1 MKSAS
6 NVVKFVFA
14 MASLLPIAGSSLMLA
29 QDNPAP
35 PPSQQ
40 AKPETPKIPR
50 PDMADESALQ
60 QTTFSRAV
68 ADALLRRLAENL
80 RGHSRSL
87 TASDFDTA
95 RLGPYFEQHM
105 DAAFTYYE
113 SFHLYYKIIQLTG
126 DGEAKGTIVADFDLE
141 SRPVQSD
148 LNPRRQHARLR
159 LEIERGTPVRGNA
172 WHIVAMDPSNF
183 FFEY

>member
-1 MKSAS
+1 MKSTLNMS
-6 NVVKFVFA
+6 KFA
-14 MASLLPIAGSSLMLA
+14 LALACILLIAAVLSFA
-29 QDNPAP
+29 QDNSAPAP
-35 PPSQQ
+35 AQQ

-50 PDMADESALQ
+50 PDVADESALQ

-68 ADALLRRLAENL
+68 ADAFLRRLAENL

-87 TASDFDTA
+87 TASDFDA
-95 RLGPYFEQHM
+95 DRLGPYFEQHM
-105 DAAFTYYE
+105 DAAFNYYE
-113 SFHLYYKIIQLTG
+113 SFHLYYKIIQITG
-126 DGEAKGTIVADFDLE
+126 DGEAKGTIIVDFDLE
-141 SRPVQSD
+141 SRPLQSD

-159 LEIERGTPVRGNA
+159 LEIERGAPARGNA

>member
-6 NVVKFVFA
+6 NVIKFVLA
-14 MASLLPIAGSSLMLA
+14 MASILLLAASLALA
-29 QDNPAP
+29 QDNSAA

-60 QTTFSRAV
+60 QTTFNRAV

-87 TASDFDTA
+87 TASDFDSA

-113 SFHLYYKIIQLTG
+113 SFHLYYKIIQITG
-126 DGEAKGTIVADFDLE
+126 DGEAKGTIIADFDLE